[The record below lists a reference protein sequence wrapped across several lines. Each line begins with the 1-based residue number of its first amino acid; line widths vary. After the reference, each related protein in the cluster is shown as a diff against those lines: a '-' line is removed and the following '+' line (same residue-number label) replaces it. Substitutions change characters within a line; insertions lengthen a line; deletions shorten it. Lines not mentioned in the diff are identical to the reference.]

1 MTATAKPIYA
11 MLLRATLAFTAFAQQ
26 PVATNPAA
34 GVAKVEGRRQ
44 VTAEQR
50 RKIEAALPAKAP
62 AKPHKARKLLVIDY
76 RATHPSVPSADL
88 AVQLI
93 GAKTGAY
100 EATISHDASLLAAGK
115 LQQFDAVYLN
125 NTVGRDGDIFGTPEL
140 REGFAAYIRNG
151 GGLVGNHAASV
162 AAPEWNEFTE
172 ILGATGAAHRS
183 QTEKIFV
190 KVDDP
195 SSPLNAAFGGK
206 GFEYTGEVFR
216 FKPPSPRTKVHV
228 LLSIDVSKTD
238 MNQDVCTSNCVSDDG
253 EYPISW
259 VRSYGKGRVFYMSFG
274 HDADVFWNP
283 SILQHFLAGIQ
294 FALGDLKA
302 DARPTVKPA
311 AGK

>member
-1 MTATAKPIYA
+1 MTIKPIWA
-11 MLLRATLAFTAFAQQ
+11 MLLSAILAPSAFAQQ
-26 PVATNPAA
+26 PSTANPAA
-34 GVAKVEGRRQ
+34 GVPKAPRRREA
-44 VTAEQR
+44 TPEQR
-50 RKIEAALPAKAP
+50 QKIESASPEKAP
-62 AKPHKARKLLVIDY
+62 AKPHKARKLLVVDY
-76 RATHPSVPSADL
+76 RASHPSVPSADL
-88 AVQLI
+88 AVELM

-125 NTVGRDGDIFGTPEL
+125 NTVGRDGDIFSTPEL
-140 REGFAAYIRNG
+140 RDGFAAYIRNG

-162 AAPEWNEFTE
+162 AAPEWSEFTE
-172 ILGATGAAHRS
+172 ILGVTGAAHRS

-195 SSPLNAAFGGK
+195 ASPLNAAFGGK
-206 GFEYTGEVFR
+206 GFEFTGEVFR
-216 FKPPSPRTKVHV
+216 FKPPSPRTRVHV

-238 MNQDVCTSNCVSDDG
+238 MNQDACTSNCVSDDG

-259 VRSYGKGRVFYMSFG
+259 VHSYGKGRVFYMSLG

-283 SILQHFLAGIQ
+283 PILQHFLAGIQ

-302 DARPTVKPA
+302 NTKPTVQPA

>member
-1 MTATAKPIYA
+1 MTATTAKPICA
-11 MLLRATLAFTAFAQQ
+11 MLLSATLAFTAFAQQ

-34 GVAKVEGRRQ
+34 GEQAAAPKVQGRRQ

-50 RKIEAALPAKAP
+50 QKIEAALPAKAP

-100 EATISHDASLLAAGK
+100 EATISHDASLLAADK
-115 LQQFDAVYLN
+115 LKQFDAVYLN
-125 NTVGRDGDIFGTPEL
+125 NTVGRDGDVFGTPEL

-216 FKPPSPRTKVHV
+216 FKPPLAAHSG
-228 LLSIDVSKTD
+228 S
-238 MNQDVCTSNCVSDDG
+238 
-253 EYPISW
+253 
-259 VRSYGKGRVFYMSFG
+259 FY
-274 HDADVFWNP
+274 
-283 SILQHFLAGIQ
+283 
-294 FALGDLKA
+294 
-302 DARPTVKPA
+302 
-311 AGK
+311 